1 MVWAVMWRVS
11 DRVERVSI
19 RVEVRAVRSWREES
33 EVGDGRGMSDGRRE
47 RSGRRES
54 IIEGS
59 SVVDV
64 ERGERRGRVS
74 RWRSRVWWWMWEDR
88 DVLDVESLMVVAMK
102 DLLVE
107 PVAAG
112 EGWVGRRRTG
122 RCRSQRGIVVLD
134 LGVREDHCSRCLLSE
149 EAVVGRPCV
158 RL

>member
-1 MVWAVMWRVS
+1 MMWRVS

-74 RWRSRVWWWMWEDR
+74 RWRRRVWWWMWEER
-88 DVLDVESLMVVAMK
+88 EVLDVESLMVVVMK
-102 DLLVE
+102 DLLAE
-107 PVAAG
+107 PIAG
-112 EGWVGRRRTG
+112 RGSWVG
-122 RCRSQRGIVVLD
+122 
-134 LGVREDHCSRCLLSE
+134 
-149 EAVVGRPCV
+149 
-158 RL
+158 